1 MSSKSWTPKS
11 TVQWWASV
19 AQRSCRT
26 DPIIYTEKDCN
37 SDQKNISKRK
47 SEESLERASKRSRT
61 SQSPCEGCS
70 RDLTGP
76 TTSTVSGE
84 TPSSSGPSH
93 GAVLG
98 SGKTSSKRKSNDDIP
113 DDNVPSTS
121 ANISSRK
128 RKSEETE
135 GPRKRSR
142 KTHYLSEASS
152 DNPDTSSSANTVHR
166 RSRDAFESKY
176 EEGKLL
182 GEGGFG
188 AVFAG
193 FRKKDNLPLL
203 DGENSMV
210 PLEVA
215 LLLKVKPPAAETSAI
230 VTLLDWYDLDRDLIL
245 VLERPVPCCDL
256 YDYVESRG
264 SSLQEHEAKT
274 IAKQLVDAVIE
285 IHSRGVFHRDIKLE
299 NILLETGSDVPRV
312 RLIDFGCGTFLSEE
326 NYISGP
332 GTYVYVSPE
341 WFTKK
346 MYRAVPATVWQLGVV
361 LFEILHGT
369 VPFTDSTEIVYVNP
383 DISESLSIDCQGFL
397 RSCLTKTPEAR
408 PTLETLKD
416 HPWLK

>member
-1 MSSKSWTPKS
+1 MSSKSWTPKR

-19 AQRSCRT
+19 AKRSCRT

-121 ANISSRK
+121 ANIS
-128 RKSEETE
+128 
-135 GPRKRSR
+135 
-142 KTHYLSEASS
+142 
-152 DNPDTSSSANTVHR
+152 N
-166 RSRDAFESKY
+166 AFESKY

-215 LLLKVKPPAAETSAI
+215 LLLKVKPPAAETSAA

-326 NYISGP
+326 NYTSGP
-332 GTYVYVSPE
+332 ATYVYTSPE
-341 WFTKK
+341 WFENG
-346 MYRAVPATVWQLGVV
+346 MCRAVPTTVWQLGVV